1 MKLKKFNLI
10 TKILFHVTLFLYGLM
25 AVAGP
30 ILLANSTIV
39 NGYLGI
45 KTQGGNRGNGST
57 YFDTKYDTMEQVRN
71 ASLEL
76 IEETMA
82 EGAVLLKNEN
92 GALPLDKGDS
102 VTLYGIASYYSAHT
116 GQGSSGSETG
126 TAALSDRVTFYD
138 GLTAISPLQAI
149 SVTQTLWVR
158 LRRKLSTS

>member
-71 ASLEL
+71 ASLE
-76 IEETMA
+76 I
-82 EGAVLLKNEN
+82 GR
-92 GALPLDKGDS
+92 
-102 VTLYGIASYYSAHT
+102 AH
-116 GQGSSGSETG
+116 
-126 TAALSDRVTFYD
+126 V
-138 GLTAISPLQAI
+138 
-149 SVTQTLWVR
+149 
-158 LRRKLSTS
+158 